1 MRSILLSFVIFI
13 FARPVFSELNQ
24 NFSYKQME
32 HSIIDDNY
40 MDEVTEESTFP
51 NQQAQRDIAQ
61 QRTKEALTDSNWDE
75 HLEVLTEIPYSE
87 VQLSH
92 SSLQR
97 KVLSEMK
104 SR

>member
-1 MRSILLSFVIFI
+1 MKSILLSFVIFI

-24 NFSYKQME
+24 GLSQQQME

-40 MDEVTEESTFP
+40 MNEVIEESTFP

-61 QRTKEALTDSNWDE
+61 VRTKKAVTNSDWDE
-75 HLEVLTEIPYSE
+75 HLEVLKEIPYSE
-87 VQLSH
+87 AQLSH
-92 SSLQR
+92 SGIQR
-97 KVLSEMK
+97 KVLAEME